1 MELFCD
7 RELYTIYA
15 PHFAH
20 KLTAIYLDEGWKY
33 HIKVFFLFT
42 VRSQRFYSKNEKS
55 QGKSNNLVLIVS
67 QWHHISC
74 GGSGSD
80 LKGLKGL
87 RTENAEKD
95 GTSGH
100 PWGEIYR
107 LRMITSLPLS
117 ESIATPF
124 VERPNFDGEEC
135 KVERDMSG
143 WDGRERQGSK
153 EIKRLHCV
161 SLMVFSKS
169 KWATDEKKEGCSDT
183 VFERRIKK
191 EEMSSIMNDGYFC
204 LMPRQP
210 TARAQSVLMHPS
222 GVTVSLSHFFMLYI
236 QKKVTRLSQW
246 NDVKLTTRSFSSM
259 IRLTGPR
266 PKQ

>member
-15 PHFAH
+15 PILLINQQPFIS
-20 KLTAIYLDEGWKY
+20 TRGENTTYRCFCS
-33 HIKVFFLFT
+33 VFFT
-42 VRSQRFYSKNEKS
+42 VRSQRFYSKNKIP
-55 QGKSNNLVLIVS
+55 QGRSSNLVLIVS
-67 QWHHISC
+67 KWRHISC
-74 GGSGSD
+74 GGSGLD

-169 KWATDEKKEGCSDT
+169 KWATDEKRK
-183 VFERRIKK
+183 
-191 EEMSSIMNDGYFC
+191 
-204 LMPRQP
+204 
-210 TARAQSVLMHPS
+210 
-222 GVTVSLSHFFMLYI
+222 
-236 QKKVTRLSQW
+236 
-246 NDVKLTTRSFSSM
+246 DVQTQYLR
-259 IRLTGPR
+259 GE
-266 PKQ
+266 